1 MDLELLQ
8 KIATGGFMA
17 FAAWAAFGGKKADSH
32 ISDNQTFQEMFKT
45 QAQLIED
52 LRGEVAA
59 LKKENK
65 LLQNQLREFKAT
77 LVKKEQ

>member
-32 ISDNQTFQEMFKT
+32 MSDNQTFQEMFKT

-52 LRGEVAA
+52 LRGEVVA

-77 LVKKEQ
+77 LGQKEQ

>member
-1 MDLELLQ
+1 MDLDLLQ

-59 LKKENK
+59 LKRENK
-65 LLQNQLREFKAT
+65 LLQDQLREFKAT
-77 LVKKEQ
+77 LGQKEQ

>member
-59 LKKENK
+59 LKQENK